1 MKETFL
7 YFGSVAVGGKEF
19 NKLCCLFGSLE
30 SFGVG
35 FSVFLGIVS
44 LFGVC
49 YGLYKDKNYLRIGGF
64 VLLGFTLLKLF
75 FYDMAHFDQIYKVI
89 ALISLGLL
97 MLVMAFFYQKIAKEK
112 EKTKEKGLPKTEEL
126 PNGEAESNVEKIEQ
140 PKEEDSKVEAE

>member
-1 MKETFL
+1 
-7 YFGSVAVGGKEF
+7 
-19 NKLCCLFGSLE
+19 
-30 SFGVG
+30 
-35 FSVFLGIVS
+35 
-44 LFGVC
+44 
-49 YGLYKDKNYLRIGGF
+49 
-64 VLLGFTLLKLF
+64 
-75 FYDMAHFDQIYKVI
+75 MAHFDQIYKVI